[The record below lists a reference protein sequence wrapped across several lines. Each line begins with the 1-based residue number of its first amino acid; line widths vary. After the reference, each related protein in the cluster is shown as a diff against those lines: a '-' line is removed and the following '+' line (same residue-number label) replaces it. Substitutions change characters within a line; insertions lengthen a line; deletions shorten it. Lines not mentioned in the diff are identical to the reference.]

1 MKESSTIDDELSHP
15 YHRAAA
21 LSTDDIGVM
30 ECWSDGVLGLRKPI
44 LDLPSSILYP
54 PSSTSP

>member
-1 MKESSTIDDELSHP
+1 MKGSSTIDDELSHP

-30 ECWSDGVLGLRKPI
+30 ENEDGSVGVVE
-44 LDLPSSILYP
+44 
-54 PSSTSP
+54 